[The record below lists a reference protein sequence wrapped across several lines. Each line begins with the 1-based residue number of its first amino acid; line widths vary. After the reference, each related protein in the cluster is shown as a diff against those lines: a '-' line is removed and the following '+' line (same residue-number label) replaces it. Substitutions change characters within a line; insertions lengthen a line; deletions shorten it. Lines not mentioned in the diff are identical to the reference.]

1 MVKQWAND
9 STEPLPDGIDVQ
21 LYQNG
26 QPHGNPVT
34 LTEEGGWRHTWTNLP
49 ETDMTYTVQEVNVPD
64 GYESETTVD
73 GTTCTIV
80 NTYTS
85 GIKNLVVKKTWE
97 GGEPPASL
105 DVNVTGV
112 DAEGQQRYDAGT
124 VTLSAENDWQTELA
138 IPSGKGS
145 LTFSVTETVPT
156 GFTQTALDS
165 ALSDDGATL
174 TFTLVNT
181 ADVPPTPEPPTPEPP
196 TPGTPGTPGT
206 PITPAND
213 PGTPAPLVSTGD
225 GIGPA
230 AVALAGLAA
239 AAGIALIA
247 AAARRRQ
254 RRMRP

>member
-1 MVKQWAND
+1 M
-9 STEPLPDGIDVQ
+9 
-21 LYQNG
+21 
-26 QPHGNPVT
+26 
-34 LTEEGGWRHTWTNLP
+34 
-49 ETDMTYTVQEVNVPD
+49 
-64 GYESETTVD
+64 
-73 GTTCTIV
+73 
-80 NTYTS
+80 
-85 GIKNLVVKKTWE
+85 
-97 GGEPPASL
+97 
-105 DVNVTGV
+105 NVTGV

-145 LTFSVTETVPT
+145 LTFSVTETVPD